1 MAWQQNISIEF
12 FPPQTD
18 VGVEKMLE
26 ASQELSCLKPTY
38 LSVTYGAGGSTQ
50 LRTLGA
56 VDALLERKF
65 LVAPHLSCIGA
76 TKQSVCDLLD
86 YYKKA
91 GIHCIVALRGDLPSG
106 MVSSGDFSY
115 AIDLVQFIRDQHGS
129 QFRIKVAAYPEVH
142 PQALSYDEDVRRFC
156 KKMDAGADEA
166 ITQYFYNSDA
176 YGFFVEACRKLGM
189 DKPIVPGIMPITNA
203 DRLIQFSDACGADIP
218 RWLRLKLGCLKQQS
232 NEDLQAFAD
241 DVVAGLCEKLI
252 AAGAPGLHFYAMN
265 RAAPVLSIC
274 RRLGLTVNG

>member
-1 MAWQQNISIEF
+1 MAWYQNISIEF
-12 FPPQTD
+12 FPPQTEL
-18 VGVEKMLE
+18 GIEKMLE
-26 ASQELSCLKPTY
+26 ASRELSCLEPTCF
-38 LSVTYGAGGSTQ
+38 SVTYGAGGSTQ
-50 LRTLGA
+50 LRTLSA
-56 VDALLERKF
+56 VDALLGGKF

-76 TKQSVCDLLD
+76 TKQSIGELLD
-86 YYKKA
+86 RYQKA
-91 GIHCIVALRGDLPSG
+91 EISSIVALRGDLPSG

-115 AIDLVQFIRDQHGS
+115 ASELVQFIREQHGN
-129 QFRIKVAAYPEVH
+129 QFKIKVAAYPEIH
-142 PQALSYDEDVRRFC
+142 PRAVSYDEDVRLFC

-166 ITQYFYNSDA
+166 ITQYFYNADA
-176 YGFFVEACRKLGM
+176 YSFFVDACRKLGM

-232 NEDLQAFAD
+232 KEDLQAFAD
-241 DVVAGLCEKLI
+241 EVVAGLCEKLI

-274 RRLGLTVNG
+274 HRLGLTIDK